1 MQSVAP
7 PRIWTRFI
15 AMSSLPSGLPSALP
29 EGARVTHYRVDAVER
44 VRGSDEAPFVAGE
57 ALVRVES
64 EASLLAHEAG
74 LAGVT
79 GHVLYTDQEARA
91 ALGRISAKE
100 SGPMAVLIPIRK
112 SAAWWAMAQD
122 ERTRMFRGA
131 ERAVG
136 HHAVGVEYASRIFRR
151 LYHARWLPGSRWDF
165 LTYFEFPLE
174 ERPAF
179 AELLQKLRD
188 PRVNPEWEFV
198 EAEVECW
205 MRRVEG

>member
-1 MQSVAP
+1 M
-7 PRIWTRFI
+7 
-15 AMSSLPSGLPSALP
+15 
-29 EGARVTHYRVDAVER
+29 
-44 VRGSDEAPFVAGE
+44 
-57 ALVRVES
+57 RVES
-64 EASLLAHEAG
+64 EKSLLAHEAG

-79 GHVLYTDQEARA
+79 GHVLYTNQEARA

-122 ERTRMFRGA
+122 ERTSMFCGA
-131 ERAVG
+131 ERGAG

-151 LYHARWLPGSRWDF
+151 LYQARWLPESRWDF
-165 LTYFEFPLE
+165 LTYFEFPAD
-174 ERPAF
+174 ERAAF
-179 AELLQKLRD
+179 VELLQKLRD

-205 MRRVEG
+205 MQRVDG